1 MSSPPSACL
10 IPVLLGG
17 ALLLLPA
24 LEALHPLRR
33 RTQPR
38 LKRWLRNVGTAG
50 MAFAAARPLQ
60 LMLLVPFAAWLQEQ
74 RFGLL
79 HLVDLPAL
87 PELLLALLLL
97 DATLWYWHWANHRVG
112 LLWRFHAVHHED
124 KDLDASTAL
133 RFHFGELALSVF
145 WRGVQVAL
153 IGASPRHLVIY
164 TVVLTLSVLFHH
176 SNLRLPFAVERLLVH
191 LLVTPRMHG
200 IHHST
205 VQRETDS
212 NYSSL
217 LSIWDRLHG
226 TLRLDRPQ
234 DGLVIGLPGGAVDAA
249 GLWRLQ
255 VQPFQT
261 QVRPGGASDDAERDD
276 PSASP
281 TRLAR

>member
-1 MSSPPSACL
+1 MPSPPSACL
-10 IPVLLGG
+10 IPVLIGG

-38 LKRWLRNVGTAG
+38 LGRWLRNVGTAG
-50 MAFAAARPLQ
+50 IAFAAARPLQ
-60 LMLLVPFAAWLQEQ
+60 LMLLVPFAAWLQGRE
-74 RFGLL
+74 FGLL

-124 KDLDASTAL
+124 KDLDVSTAL
-133 RFHFGELALSVF
+133 RFHFGELALSVA
-145 WRGVQVAL
+145 WRAVQVAL

-176 SNLRLPFAVERLLVH
+176 SNLRLPFAVERVLVH
-191 LLVTPRMHG
+191 LFVTPRMHG

-205 VQRETDS
+205 VLRETDS
-212 NYSSL
+212 NYSSI

-226 TLRLDRPQ
+226 TLRLNRPQ
-234 DGLVIGLPGGAVDAA
+234 DELVIGLPGGGPKAA

-255 VQPFQT
+255 VQPFLAQA
-261 QVRPGGASDDAERDD
+261 RADEAPDARREEDSAD
-276 PSASP
+276 PLR
-281 TRLAR
+281 RLAR